1 MSEPT
6 GFEKLGYVP
15 DLAHVV
21 EARRMTDQEIFL
33 DLCLPDRRRLGHIPG
48 QFVQVS
54 LLGVGEVPISIC
66 SSPTRGDT
74 FQLCIREAG
83 IVTHG
88 MQRITRTSRLGIRGP
103 FGKGFPLSEMMGRD
117 LVLVAGGLGIAP
129 LRSLITHVLDR
140 REEFGR
146 VMVIYGTRNPRTLL
160 FKEDLDDWEKRGDIE
175 LTVTVDRGDENW
187 KGRTG
192 VATEPLAELTIQAG
206 DTLAVVI
213 GPPVLFRFAAVVL
226 FEHGLT
232 PESVFFSLER
242 NFHCGIGKCG
252 HCQLNDLYVCQDG
265 PVFRLARLLNRIEA
279 IEAWSPEEDQD
290 R

>member
-1 MSEPT
+1 LSEPT

-15 DLAHVV
+15 DLAHVL
-21 EARRMTDQEIFL
+21 EAHAMTDQEIFL
-33 DLCLPDRRRLGHIPG
+33 DLRLSDGRRLDHVPG

-83 IVTHG
+83 IVTHAL
-88 MQRITRTSRLGIRGP
+88 RRTNESARLGIRGP

-129 LRSLITHVLDR
+129 MRSLITYVLDR

-146 VMVIYGTRNPRTLL
+146 LMVVYGTRNPRTLL
-160 FKEDLDDWEKRGDIE
+160 FEDDLADWRKRGDID

-192 VATEPLAELTIQAG
+192 VATEPLAELNIRVG
-206 DTLAVVI
+206 DTVAVVI

-226 FEHGLT
+226 FEQGLT
-232 PESVFFSLER
+232 PESIFFSLER

-265 PVFRLARLLNRIEA
+265 PVFRLARILDRIEA
-279 IEAWSPEEDQD
+279 VEAWSPEEDQD